1 MLSDPSPTP
10 TPQHPTLTSLAQRSL
25 LPIAAVGLLLSTVWI
40 GPFGFL
46 VAAFAWWQVVR
57 RIH

>member
-1 MLSDPSPTP
+1 MTPEPSPTP
-10 TPQHPTLTSLAQRSL
+10 APKYPTPGSILQRSL
-25 LPIAAVGLLLSTVWI
+25 LPFAAVALLLSTAWI

-46 VAAFAWWQVVR
+46 IAAFAWWQVVR